1 MSNYKNP
8 VPHFGGKRYAIQI
21 VFDFTEWTEK
31 EDAKKALEEWIAKNG
46 IPENSISNITP
57 LEEYRK

>member
-31 EDAKKALEEWIAKNG
+31 EDAKKAFEEWIGK
-46 IPENSISNITP
+46 
-57 LEEYRK
+57 K

>member
-8 VPHFGGKRYAIQI
+8 IPHFGGKRYAIHL
-21 VFDFTEWTEK
+21 VFNFDEWTEK
-31 EDAKKALEEWIAKNG
+31 EDAKKAFEEWIAKNG

-57 LEEYRK
+57 LDEYRK